1 MMESAVCL
9 PDPLWSRLN
18 LSWVMFFVAM
28 GSANLYVAY
37 NFNTETWVN
46 FKLFGIMGLTVLF
59 VIAQAAYLVRHTEQG
74 LKDL

>member
-1 MMESAVCL
+1 
-9 PDPLWSRLN
+9 
-18 LSWVMFFVAM
+18 MFFVAM

-59 VIAQAAYLVRHTEQG
+59 VIAQAAYLVRHTEQRV
-74 LKDL
+74 KDL

>member
-1 MMESAVCL
+1 MMESTIRL
-9 PDPLWSRLN
+9 PDPIWSRLN
-18 LSWVMFFVAM
+18 LSWVMFFVAT

-59 VIAQAAYLVRHTEQG
+59 VIL
-74 LKDL
+74 LKKRRI